1 MHCRPGACGHIGSEL
16 MIMMMIIMM
25 IICNDNDDDEIVH
38 CRPGAGG
45 HIGSELLPAAG
56 IQQHQD
62 LGHGEAGPAPG
73 GAGGQAEDRQTAGA

>member
-1 MHCRPGACGHIGSEL
+1 MHCRPGAG
-16 MIMMMIIMM
+16 
-25 IICNDNDDDEIVH
+25 V
-38 CRPGAGG
+38 

-62 LGHGEAGPAPG
+62 LGNGETGPAPG